1 MADAAASSPPVP
13 AVPVAE
19 TPPGGLSSAQVAE
32 RRARGLTNAG
42 GEHTSRSVAH
52 ILRANVLTRF
62 NLVLGVLL
70 AVILAVGQPQDALF
84 GVVLVAN
91 ALIGI
96 GQELRA
102 KRTLD
107 RLAVL
112 SAPRVRVIRDGAPR
126 EIAVDEV
133 VAGDLVGLRAGDQL
147 AADGVVRAGAGLQAD
162 ESLLTGES
170 EPVDKRA
177 GDRLLSGSF
186 VVAGSGGYQATGVGA
201 EAYAA
206 KLAAQARRFTV
217 VRSELVAGINQI
229 LRYVTWALP
238 PVAALLVLSQ
248 LHTRQTVR
256 EGATSTVAALVGM
269 VPQGLVLLTSVAF
282 GVAAVTLARRQV
294 LVQQLPAVEGLAR
307 VDLVCF
313 DKTGTL
319 TDGTIAFDHVIR
331 LDDHAPAEAAL
342 GALADDQARNATLA
356 AIGQAFPPPQGWAR
370 QDAVPFSSARKWSA
384 ATFAGHG
391 TWVLGA
397 PEIILAGSQ
406 DGLAPHAAD
415 LAATGQRVLALA
427 RAPGPLDGP
436 ALPQGLHPVAF
447 IVLAERLR
455 SDTPQT
461 IAYFAAQ
468 GVTLKVISGDSPRTV
483 SAVAARAGVPH
494 AGDPIDARDLPDDPG
509 PLAALLEEHS
519 VFGRVTPHQKQ
530 AMVQALQ
537 ARGHTVAMTGDG
549 VNDVLALK
557 LADIGVA
564 MGSGAPA
571 TKAVADLVLLDNRFA
586 TLPGVVAEGRR
597 VTANIERVANLF
609 ITKTVWATALAVAAG
624 AALLPYPFLPR
635 HLTIIDTLAIGVPSF
650 FLALAPN
657 RRRYRPGF
665 AGRVLRFT
673 IPAGLIIA
681 AATFSAYALARARG
695 LPLTEQRT
703 AATLVALLLSLCVL
717 ALLAIPLTWRRI
729 ALLAAAVAAFALL
742 FPVPAVRNFYALAP
756 PHRAIGATLLIAALG
771 AAALTGFWALSRHL
785 GRAPAEMAA
794 SDVTGRVTGAEAGQA
809 DADN

>member
-1 MADAAASSPPVP
+1 MRPPLRRRRRAP
-13 AVPVAE
+13 IAG
-19 TPPGGLSSAQVAE
+19 TPPAGLSSAQVAE
-32 RRARGLTNAG
+32 RRSRGLTNAA
-42 GEHTSRSVAH
+42 GERTSRSVAE
-52 ILRANVLTRF
+52 ILRANILTRF
-62 NLVLGVLL
+62 NLLLGVLL
-70 AVILAVGQPQDALF
+70 AVILVWGEPQDALF
-84 GVVLVAN
+84 GIVLVTN

-126 EIAVDEV
+126 DIAVEEL
-133 VAGDLVGLRAGDQL
+133 VADDLVDLRAGDQL
-147 AADGVVRAGAGLQAD
+147 VADGVVRDSASLQAD

-201 EAYAA
+201 EAYAR
-206 KLAAQARRFTV
+206 KLAAQARRFTL
-217 VRSELVAGINQI
+217 VRSELIAGINQI
-229 LRYVTWALP
+229 LRYVTWAIP
-238 PVAALLVLSQ
+238 PVAVLLVVSQ
-248 LHTRQTVR
+248 LHTAHQTAR

-269 VPQGLVLLTSVAF
+269 VPQGLVLLTSIAF
-282 GVAAVTLARRQV
+282 GAAAVTLARRRV

-307 VDLVCF
+307 VDVVCL

-319 TDGTIAFDHVIR
+319 TDGTIAFDSLIR
-331 LDDHAPAEAAL
+331 LDDQAPAEAAL

-384 ATFAGHG
+384 ASFAGHG

-397 PEIILAGSQ
+397 PEMVLPGSQ
-406 DGLAPHAAD
+406 DGLLSRAAD
-415 LAATGQRVLALA
+415 LAASGRRVLALA
-427 RAPGPLDGP
+427 HAAGPLNGQ
-436 ALPQGLHPVAF
+436 ALPPGLRAVAF
-447 IVLAERLR
+447 IMLAERLR
-455 SDTPQT
+455 SDAPET

-468 GVTLKVISGDSPRTV
+468 GVALKVISGDSPHTV
-483 SAVAARAGVPH
+483 SAVAARAGVPG
-494 AGDPIDARDLPDDPG
+494 AGDPVDARDLPEDPG
-509 PLAALLEEHS
+509 ALGALLEERS
-519 VFGRVTPHQKQ
+519 VIGRVTPHQKES
-530 AMVQALQ
+530 MVKALQ

-571 TKAVADLVLLDNRFA
+571 TKAVAELVLLDNRFA

-609 ITKTVWATALAVAAG
+609 ITKTVWATLLAVAAG
-624 AALLPYPFLPR
+624 AALMPYPFLPR
-635 HLTIIDTLAIGVPSF
+635 HLTIIDNLAIGVPAF

-657 RRRYRPGF
+657 RRRYVPGF
-665 AGRVLRFT
+665 VGRVLRFAV
-673 IPAGLIIA
+673 PAGLIIA
-681 AATFSAYALARARG
+681 AATFSAYALAGARG
-695 LPLTEQRT
+695 LPLTQQRT
-703 AATLVALLLSLCVL
+703 AATLVTLILSLCVL
-717 ALLAIPLTWRRI
+717 ALLAMPLTWRRI
-729 ALLAAAVAAFALL
+729 ALVVAALAAFVLL
-742 FPVPAVRNFYALAP
+742 FPVPAVRAFYELELPHGAIEGVCSSPHWEP
-756 PHRAIGATLLIAALG
+756 PRSRASG
-771 AAALTGFWALSRHL
+771 SS
-785 GRAPAEMAA
+785 PA
-794 SDVTGRVTGAEAGQA
+794 AEAA
-809 DADN
+809 DRPR